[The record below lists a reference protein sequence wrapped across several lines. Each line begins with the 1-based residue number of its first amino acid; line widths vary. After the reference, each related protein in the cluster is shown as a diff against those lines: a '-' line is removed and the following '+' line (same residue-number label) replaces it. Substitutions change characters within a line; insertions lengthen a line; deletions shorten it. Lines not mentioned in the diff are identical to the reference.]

1 MATLAKAP
9 VASTSKSDHLY
20 HAKAEVLSGNIEK
33 PINQEIPVQA
43 QVILPEDG
51 TITYAPA
58 TPDDLRLPLKGLI
71 SFRSGYSQVAGHES
85 SKAAHAFTTV
95 ATSVIEGL
103 NVLDVLT
110 ADRVVAQITTHH
122 PHFPKEGQVPA
133 VTFLGTRFDNLR
145 IGHHRVEVEE
155 HLNILGPKPDK
166 DRSYFEE
173 KGVLRRISD
182 QYAVINKTK
191 GLPMWAS
198 QQFRWKKPEV
208 QQENGTKRVV
218 MRCSLVKKV
227 TGAPGLA
234 FGHVIDLPDF
244 GKIHLGELII
254 NREVGKPAT
263 KSNAATP
270 DLYTF
275 HLTMIRLELGCIA
288 SGNTSIVTADANG
301 SGGHH

>member
-9 VASTSKSDHLY
+9 VASSSKSDHLY

-208 QQENGTKRVV
+208 QQENGKKRVA
-218 MRCSLVKKV
+218 REEIDRRPR
-227 TGAPGLA
+227 TRIRPRHRPAGLRK
-234 FGHVIDLPDF
+234 DP
-244 GKIHLGELII
+244 LG
-254 NREVGKPAT
+254 
-263 KSNAATP
+263 
-270 DLYTF
+270 
-275 HLTMIRLELGCIA
+275 
-288 SGNTSIVTADANG
+288 
-301 SGGHH
+301 